1 MSKHV
6 TAERAREAVNHLHAS
21 TAMPSL
27 ATDYA
32 HDDLHAFIAQTE
44 AEIAHRASV
53 FDTLNGVADAMS
65 DRISVLEDREAALV
79 ELLTECRKAMAR
91 YDYDCYEEGVSM
103 PYRERTLREEV
114 DLAIAA
120 HRGDEES

>member
-6 TAERAREAVNHLHAS
+6 TAERARERVGKLRAQTIAG
-21 TAMPSL
+21 TKMAGSL
-27 ATDYA
+27 QLLDDY
-32 HDDLHAFIAQTE
+32 IAQTE
-44 AEIAHRASV
+44 A
-53 FDTLNGVADAMS
+53 
-65 DRISVLEDREAALV
+65 REAALV